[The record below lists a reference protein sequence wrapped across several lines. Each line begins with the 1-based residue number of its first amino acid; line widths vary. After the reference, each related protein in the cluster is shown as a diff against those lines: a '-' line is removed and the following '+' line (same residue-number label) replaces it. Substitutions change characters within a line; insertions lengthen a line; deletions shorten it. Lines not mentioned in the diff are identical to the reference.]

1 MDTDTMNIALPSN
14 LKEYAQTQASQEGY
28 SSVSE
33 YIRELLRADQKR
45 KAKEALET
53 EILKGIGSGKA
64 TLMTDKDWEEIRA
77 EVVKRHAGRK
87 KQGSPK

>member
-14 LKEYAQTQASQEGY
+14 LKEYAQAQTSQEGY

-33 YIRELLRADQKR
+33 YIRELILSDQKR

-53 EILKGIGSGKA
+53 EILKGIGSGGT
-64 TLMTDKDWEEIRA
+64 TLMTAKDWEDIRA
-77 EVVKRHAGRK
+77 EVVKRHSARK
-87 KQGSPK
+87 KAGTR